1 MQKSV
6 IQISILKT
14 AHFVYR
20 RKLFWANMDV
30 RIAYASSV
38 AGTYDIYQ
46 KLASGAGQ
54 EEPLLR
60 SDRPQFSNDWCV
72 LRFEFS
78 LPFY

>member
-1 MQKSV
+1 
-6 IQISILKT
+6 
-14 AHFVYR
+14 
-20 RKLFWANMDV
+20 MDV